1 MIMAGMTVSG
11 PWLFVS
17 AVSDVIIR
25 RSNMQEGYCGSHTA
39 TPECYSHPPSLKITS
54 VGSSCSTRP
63 TTALQM
69 APVEMPC
76 TTLQGESY
84 IDFSELRKSTVY
96 LLIIK
101 KEDCVSQNMVL
112 WATKLSFFVPWN
124 SRVWLS
130 HLRPIILHRFS
141 KLTKAAKWAM
151 IRRQPTTLQFTLYP
165 AFASNFGVCL
175 LAGWGGGGVALTTGT
190 KDFLIWEPQIKQIV
204 AIQLSPCWTAL
215 LEKRASSLTKINSP
229 SLR

>member
-1 MIMAGMTVSG
+1 MLS
-11 PWLFVS
+11 S
-17 AVSDVIIR
+17 
-25 RSNMQEGYCGSHTA
+25 EGQICRKDIVALTQPR
-39 TPECYSHPPSLKITS
+39 PECYSHPPSLKITS

-76 TTLQGESY
+76 TTLQGESCRFFQSWERALC
-84 IDFSELRKSTVY
+84 ICS
-96 LLIIK
+96 LLK

-112 WATKLSFFVPWN
+112 WAKAVFLCSLEQPSVA
-124 SRVWLS
+124 L

-175 LAGWGGGGVALTTGT
+175 LAGWGWVGVALTTGT
-190 KDFLIWEPQIKQIV
+190 KDFLIWEPQIKQI
-204 AIQLSPCWTAL
+204 AADFSCLLAGQLSPR
-215 LEKRASSLTKINSP
+215 EEGFFP
-229 SLR
+229 